1 MAYYKMWNV
10 IDYAERVVNGNQ
22 KPAITDTEQIILEE
36 QDPLKDIKLQ
46 NEPLQPPVITN
57 VFVIETE
64 NSDEETDDNNLD
76 DNETNDTQ
84 NNEIPVDSD
93 LEENLKI
100 LNEMA
105 KYNEIELD
113 SMNNSPSVVN
123 DDLLLDSPVILS
135 EETQDVNTNDSNN
148 TYDVKNMEEP
158 GNFIIYYLI
167 INCCKYYLFL
177 IFLYLKRF
185 KIRKRTY
192 LSLNWLQV

>member
-1 MAYYKMWNV
+1 M
-10 IDYAERVVNGNQ
+10 
-22 KPAITDTEQIILEE
+22 LEE

-57 VFVIETE
+57 VFVLETE
-64 NSDEETDDNNLD
+64 NSDQENDDNNLD

-93 LEENLKI
+93 LEENLKF
-100 LNEMA
+100 LNEIA

-135 EETQDVNTNDSNN
+135 EETQDVNTNNSNN

-158 GNFIIYYLI
+158 GNIIIYYLI
-167 INCCKYYLFL
+167 INCCK
-177 IFLYLKRF
+177 
-185 KIRKRTY
+185 
-192 LSLNWLQV
+192 